1 MRAGQSLW
9 VSSLYTNGK
18 FKVLPIL
25 FLQSLLSVLCIF
37 CYINKKNVLFAF
49 LLAKSPYTKSGLIT
63 RSLLLVSYRYLLFIT
78 MFD

>member
-1 MRAGQSLW
+1 MHAGQSLRA
-9 VSSLYTNGK
+9 SSLDTHGK
-18 FKVLPIL
+18 FKILPIL

-37 CYINKKNVLFAF
+37 CHLNKKNVLFTF

>member
-18 FKVLPIL
+18 FKASHSVFTIL
-25 FLQSLLSVLCIF
+25 IVCFMHFLLYKQ
-37 CYINKKNVLFAF
+37 KNVLFAF